1 MRPCHAQRKVSMS
14 QHQVTTETT
23 GEYTEI
29 TVGGLFRMT
38 VANGLAAIHLANTD
52 VHVEQDKSANAI
64 TIAPY
69 HPRLAYVAPELRGQV
84 RAELGL

>member
-1 MRPCHAQRKVSMS
+1 MP

-23 GEYTEI
+23 GDSTEI

-38 VANGLAAIHLANTD
+38 IANGLATIHLANTD
-52 VHVEQDKSANAI
+52 VHVEQDKTANVM

-69 HPRLAYVAPELRGQV
+69 HPRLAYVAPELRGQI
-84 RAELGL
+84 RAELAL